1 MARPDHREA
10 RKSEQP
16 ECPDVP
22 DFHSVDTT
30 HVQMHARTRVSVLV
44 ITSLQARAGLGL
56 SPRPSPGLHQSKQH
70 KDRSN
75 YMGGRE
81 SFCRGKKEKWP
92 QEKRSRG
99 EMAKWDQCDS
109 CSLSSLMGSSKGPH
123 YCTSSL
129 SPLNMRLRQA
139 AKMLSLLHIPVSTPL
154 QYECTAPPMR
164 WCPAPPANLDTLYDV
179 LGPKECSSHR
189 APAGV

>member
-81 SFCRGKKEKWP
+81 SFCRGKK
-92 QEKRSRG
+92 G
-99 EMAKWDQCDS
+99 EMATREEVKGRDGK
-109 CSLSSLMGSSKGPH
+109 MG
-123 YCTSSL
+123 
-129 SPLNMRLRQA
+129 
-139 AKMLSLLHIPVSTPL
+139 PV
-154 QYECTAPPMR
+154 
-164 WCPAPPANLDTLYDV
+164 
-179 LGPKECSSHR
+179 
-189 APAGV
+189 